1 MNRTACKPI
10 RTSFPAV
17 PASLLLSA
25 VLAAGLPASPS
36 LKAAERSAERR
47 SLVVECAQRHV
58 SQRRAGWLL
67 ATDNLSQ
74 TYDRRTTMQAE
85 VARAC
90 ASGVAAVR
98 MQGARTIAYAPRTAR
113 R

>member
-10 RTSFPAV
+10 RTSVPAV

-25 VLAAGLPASPS
+25 VLVAGLPASPS
-36 LKAAERSAERR
+36 LHAAERGAECR
-47 SLVVECAQRHV
+47 SLAVECGQRHV

-67 ATDNLSQ
+67 GTDNLSQ
-74 TYDRRTTMQAE
+74 TYDRRAAMHTE

-90 ASGVAAVR
+90 ASGATTVR
-98 MQGARTIAYAPRTAR
+98 VEGVRTIAYAPRRAR
-113 R
+113 